1 MLFHARILLQEQNS
15 LIDTC
20 AAAGG
25 VMEIKMKYLVDIF
38 TNYILMS
45 AVCSWLVAQ
54 ILKGFT
60 GVFRLKKFSLIEFFF
75 GTGGMPSSHTA
86 AVCGVVTASA
96 VSCGFDSAAFAISAV
111 LAMIVMRDAMGM
123 RREVGKHAKAL
134 NKIFEELA
142 EAKNDP
148 ELTHKALGEL
158 VGHTPLQVFAGMI
171 VGIGSSLL
179 LNIVL

>member
-1 MLFHARILLQEQNS
+1 
-15 LIDTC
+15 
-20 AAAGG
+20 
-25 VMEIKMKYLVDIF
+25 MKYIVDIF

-60 GVFRLKKFSLIEFFF
+60 GVFKLKKFTFTEFFF

-86 AVCGVVTASA
+86 AVCGVVTATA
-96 VSCGFDSAAFAISAV
+96 VRCGFASASFAISAV

-134 NKIFEELA
+134 NQIFEELA
-142 EAKNDP
+142 KAKNDP
-148 ELTHKALGEL
+148 ALTQKALGEL
-158 VGHTPLQVFAGMI
+158 VGHTPLQVFAGVF

-179 LNIVL
+179 LSLVL

>member
-1 MLFHARILLQEQNS
+1 MQI
-15 LIDTC
+15 
-20 AAAGG
+20 
-25 VMEIKMKYLVDIF
+25 IKDIF

-60 GVFRLKKFSLIEFFF
+60 GVFKLKKFTFIEFFF

-86 AVCGVVTASA
+86 AVCGVATAAA
-96 VSCGFDSAAFAISAV
+96 VCYGFGSFQFAISGV

-134 NKIFEELA
+134 NQIFEELA
-142 EAKNDP
+142 KAKNDP
-148 ELTHKALGEL
+148 EMTQKALGEL
-158 VGHTPLQVFAGMI
+158 VGHTPLQVVAGTL

-179 LNIVL
+179 LTLVL

>member
-1 MLFHARILLQEQNS
+1 
-15 LIDTC
+15 
-20 AAAGG
+20 
-25 VMEIKMKYLVDIF
+25 MKHIVDIF

-60 GVFRLKKFSLIEFFF
+60 GVFKLKRFTLTEFFF

-86 AVCGVVTASA
+86 AVCGVVTAT
-96 VSCGFDSAAFAISAV
+96 VLRYGFASHEFAISAV

-142 EAKNDP
+142 KAKNDP
-148 ELTHKALGEL
+148 EMTHKALGEL
-158 VGHTPLQVFAGMI
+158 VGHTPLQVFAGVL
-171 VGIGSSLL
+171 VGIGSALL
-179 LNIVL
+179 LSLIL